1 MKLYEYRQAPNPRRV
16 RMFLTEKGIDVSAIE
31 HVQVDIMD
39 GANLG
44 EAFTAKNPMARIP
57 MLELDD
63 GTCISESVSIS
74 RYFELQQPE
83 PVLFGRSAMEQVQ
96 VDMWNR
102 RMELGLMQPVVMAFR
117 HLSGQFADRETV
129 VEAWGE
135 ASWSEAERM
144 FAFLDRHLA
153 NNTYIA
159 GDAFSIADITALC
172 AVDFARVI
180 KLRIDT
186 DQINLKRWHDSVSAR
201 PSASA

>member
-16 RMFLTEKGIDVSAIE
+16 RMFLAEKGIDLASIE
-31 HVQVDIMD
+31 FVQVDILAGD
-39 GANLG
+39 NLG
-44 EAFTAKNPMARIP
+44 GAFMAKNPMARIP

-74 RYFELQQPE
+74 RYFEQLQPE
-83 PVLFGRSAMEQVQ
+83 PALFGRDAMEHVH
-96 VDMWNR
+96 VDMWSR
-102 RMELGLMQPVVMAFR
+102 RMELGLMQPVGMAFR

-135 ASWSEAERM
+135 ASRAEAERM

-153 NNTYIA
+153 DNDYIA
-159 GDAFSIADITALC
+159 GDAFSVADITALC
-172 AVDFARVI
+172 AIDFARVV
-180 KLRIDT
+180 KLRISE
-186 DQINLKRWHDSVSAR
+186 DQPNLQRWHDNVSAR